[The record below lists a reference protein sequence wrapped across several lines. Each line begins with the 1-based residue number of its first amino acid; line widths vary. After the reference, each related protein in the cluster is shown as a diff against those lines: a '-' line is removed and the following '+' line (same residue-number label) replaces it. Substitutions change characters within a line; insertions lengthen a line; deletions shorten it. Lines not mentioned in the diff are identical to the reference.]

1 MHSAAWE
8 VCPVGCKG
16 AVCRVE
22 VWAEVTDEEVIMVP
36 AADAEGTMD
45 QAEAPEAEA
54 KAARAVAPVAVA
66 PVAVDPE
73 EVKVVDLILGVAKA
87 DLGVDEV
94 DAVAVATSQYL
105 NSQILYF
112 R

>member
-54 KAARAVAPVAVA
+54 KAARAVDPE
-66 PVAVDPE
+66 AVDPE

-87 DLGVDEV
+87 DLGVDVV

>member
-54 KAARAVAPVAVA
+54 KAARAVAP
-66 PVAVDPE
+66 E